1 MDGSRTAPLAAPGAG
16 MGPQD
21 AQTVGILPLSTRVW
35 DAVLLTW
42 SSYAATR
49 RCCRCRASSVRIMRG
64 LTPDEEPSFVPLPSV
79 EQVCPRAIRT
89 GTGTGWKGW
98 L

>member
-1 MDGSRTAPLAAPGAG
+1 MDGPRTAPLAAPEAR

-21 AQTVGILPLSTRVW
+21 ALTVGILPLSTRVW
-35 DAVLLTW
+35 TAVLLTW

-49 RCCRCRASSVRIMRG
+49 RCCCRASSIHIMRG
-64 LTPDEEPSFVPLPSV
+64 LTPDEKPRFVPFPSV

-89 GTGTGWKGW
+89 GTGKGWKCG